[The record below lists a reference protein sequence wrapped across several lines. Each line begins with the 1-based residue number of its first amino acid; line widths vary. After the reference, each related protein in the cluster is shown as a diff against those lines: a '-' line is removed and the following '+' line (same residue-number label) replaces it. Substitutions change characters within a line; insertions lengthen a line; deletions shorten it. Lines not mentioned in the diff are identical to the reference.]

1 MIVVFLEET
10 LVDCSFYIF
19 CMAEKSEVL
28 SYQFYYDLVRDAI
41 SHKIAQIFTSYE
53 NQLTI
58 VRPRRADVTKTA
70 LDILNTFLFS
80 RDFISKLKM

>member
-1 MIVVFLEET
+1 M
-10 LVDCSFYIF
+10 SK
-19 CMAEKSEVL
+19 KSEVL

-70 LDILNTFLFS
+70 ILNTFLFS
-80 RDFISKLKM
+80 RDFI

>member
-1 MIVVFLEET
+1 M
-10 LVDCSFYIF
+10 S
-19 CMAEKSEVL
+19 EKSEVL
-28 SYQFYYDLVRDAI
+28 SYQFYYDHVRDAI

-70 LDILNTFLFS
+70 LHILNTFLFS
-80 RDFISKLKM
+80 RDFISKLRKCKFQTPPVTFLQ

>member
-1 MIVVFLEET
+1 M
-10 LVDCSFYIF
+10 S
-19 CMAEKSEVL
+19 KKNEVL

-70 LDILNTFLFS
+70 LHILNTFLFS
-80 RDFISKLKM
+80 RDFI